1 MLRKLA
7 KRSCVALLLRTGGA
21 QLCGPVGQ
29 TGGCCHSVGFGSVG
43 YLRYPTWRIARAW
56 WFGFVF
62 ALEVG
67 SLRLASVVIELPVC
81 GCVGAARFSWMQL
94 PQLICPQ
101 SSLKGVSS
109 IDCWSRGKS
118 GGTMWFGRSSLGY
131 STPTTGGWWVH
142 RWKLLG
148 NGESGAESCLV
159 K

>member
-101 SSLKGVSS
+101 SSMKGVSS
-109 IDCWSRGKS
+109 IDCWSRGKKWWYHVVWPELFGLLDTNDRWVVGSSMKIAWKWGKWS
-118 GGTMWFGRSSLGY
+118 G
-131 STPTTGGWWVH
+131 
-142 RWKLLG
+142 KLLG
-148 NGESGAESCLV
+148 
-159 K
+159 